1 MPNWYSGTVIIRGD
15 ITPFRD
21 WYKDSENEL
30 DNSFAQTLA
39 PLSSGEWNFAT
50 ACDEWGAKWDLSNV
64 NMLSGHDE
72 SDGEF
77 SFSFDTPWNSPLYLW
92 RQLELRYGVEVE
104 ETGYEEQQLEF
115 YKYHNGRFICKDVD
129 NDWFAENLDFTPSA
143 EALKDE
149 ELLEEEKNDFR
160 YEYWCDGME
169 KWEASLST
177 DDPDWKNIE
186 MTLVEES
193 RKKEATAQGTT

>member
-15 ITPFRD
+15 ISRFRD
-21 WYKDSENEL
+21 WYNKHKDTEDGLE
-30 DNSFAQTLA
+30 NSFAQTFA
-39 PLSSGEWNFAT
+39 PLSSGKWDFGT
-50 ACDEWGAKWDLSNV
+50 ACDEWGVKWDIGNISMN
-64 NMLSGHDE
+64 SGEDE
-72 SDGEF
+72 GDDEF
-77 SFSFDTPWNSPLYLW
+77 SFSFDTAWNSPVYLW

-160 YEYWCDGME
+160 YDNWCDGME
-169 KWEASLST
+169 KWETTLST
-177 DDPDWKNIE
+177 DDPDWKEIK
-186 MTLVEES
+186 MTVVE
-193 RKKEATAQGTT
+193 

>member
-21 WYKDSENEL
+21 WYKKYKDSDNAL

-39 PLSSGEWNFAT
+39 PLSTGKWDFGA
-50 ACDEWGAKWDLSNV
+50 ACDEWGVKWDLSNV

-72 SDGEF
+72 GDDEF
-77 SFSFDTPWNSPLYLW
+77 SLSFDTPWNSPVYLW

-149 ELLEEEKNDFR
+149 ELLEDEKNDFR

-169 KWEASLST
+169 KWEKSVSP
-177 DDPDWKNIE
+177 DDSDWKDIE
-186 MTLVEES
+186 MTLVDE
-193 RKKEATAQGTT
+193 

>member
-15 ITPFRD
+15 IARFRH
-21 WYKDSENEL
+21 WYNKHKDTEDGLE
-30 DNSFAQTLA
+30 NSFAQTFA
-39 PLSSGEWNFAT
+39 PLSSGKWDFGT
-50 ACDEWGAKWDLSNV
+50 ACDEWGVKLDLSNV

-72 SDGEF
+72 GDTEF

-92 RQLELRYGVEVE
+92 RQLEMRYGVEVE
-104 ETGYEEQQLEF
+104 ETGYEEQQLDF

-143 EALKDE
+143 EAFKDE
-149 ELLEEEKNDFR
+149 ELLEDEKNDFR
-160 YEYWCDGME
+160 YDNWCDGME
-169 KWEASLST
+169 KWEETLSL

-186 MTLVEES
+186 MTLVEE
-193 RKKEATAQGTT
+193 ELIFH